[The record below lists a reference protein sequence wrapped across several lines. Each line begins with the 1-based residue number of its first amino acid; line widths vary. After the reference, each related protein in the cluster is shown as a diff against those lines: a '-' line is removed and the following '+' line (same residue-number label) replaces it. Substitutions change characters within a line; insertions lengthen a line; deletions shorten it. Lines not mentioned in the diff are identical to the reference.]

1 MAFTPFDL
9 SGKVALI
16 TGGNGGIGLGFGKG
30 VAAAGAD
37 VVIWGTNE
45 AKNAAAV
52 KELEAFGTRVAAMR
66 CDVSDPDA
74 VNANFDTVVADF
86 GRVDACF
93 ANAGIPGGGPN
104 FDEMDDD
111 SWRKMMSVN
120 LDGVFYTFR
129 KAAGHMRSR
138 AENGDPGGR
147 LIGTTS
153 LSAYSGAP
161 RSAHYAS
168 TKGAMNSMIRSLA
181 VGYARW
187 GVTAHTVMPGWIET
201 AMTEGSFGNERFIDN
216 VLKRVPMRRWGTPE
230 DFSGLAV
237 YLMSDASSYHT
248 GDNFLIDGGYWIF

>member
-1 MAFTPFDL
+1 MAFAPFDL
-9 SGKVALI
+9 GGKVALI

-52 KELEAFGTRVAAMR
+52 KELEGFGTRVTAMR

-74 VNANFDTVVADF
+74 VNASFDAVVADF

-104 FDEMDDD
+104 FDEMDND
-111 SWRKMMSVN
+111 SWRRMMSVN

-129 KAAGHMRSR
+129 KAAGHMRHR

-153 LSAYSGAP
+153 LSAFSGAP

-201 AMTEGSFGNERFIDN
+201 AMTEGSFDNERFVDN

-237 YLMSDASSYHT
+237 YLMSDASAYHT